1 MKKSRVLL
9 SLTLTVAMTATLLAG
24 CGNSSGGESKTPESK
39 APETSAPPQ
48 SGDDTQGADDGAK
61 VVLNGKEMSLNDLI
75 EAAKSEGDIQSVGMP
90 DDWANWKGS
99 WEAITEKYGIT
110 HGDVDMTSA
119 EELAQFAAEADDP
132 TKDVGDI
139 GLSMTPEAIKQDVI
153 GTYKAST
160 WDKFPDW
167 AKDPDGKWIMTYTGS
182 LAFIANTDFTGGS
195 CPKSWEDVAKGD
207 YLVSVGNV
215 ISGAASQVAVLSCA
229 IANGGSIDNVQ
240 PGIDYFK
247 KLAEAG
253 RLDTGD
259 TTSARLASG
268 EMVCCVGNYDY
279 SVLAWRDNITAENPD
294 MKLDITIPSDGSVTN
309 GYCQIMNKFAPHPHA
324 AGLAIEYLCSDEGAI
339 DRAKGYAKPTKT
351 DVTLPDDVA
360 SKLLPNDLYANCTN
374 VTDVDAL
381 NEACAK
387 IAELW
392 ETEVLPL
399 VQ

>member
-1 MKKSRVLL
+1 MRKRNL
-9 SLTLTVAMTATLLAG
+9 SLMSTVLA
-24 CGNSSGGESKTPESK
+24 
-39 APETSAPPQ
+39 AALSASMLICAIPV
-48 SGDDTQGADDGAK
+48 SAADAST
-61 VVLNGKEMSLNDLI
+61 VVLNGEEMSLDDLI
-75 EAAKSEGDIQSVGMP
+75 KNAKEEGDLQSVGMP

-99 WEAITEKYGIT
+99 WDAITDTYGIT

-119 EELAQFAAEADDP
+119 EELSQFAAEKDDP
-132 TKDVGDI
+132 TKDIGDI

-160 WDKFPDW
+160 WDSFPDW
-167 AKDPDGKWIMTYTGS
+167 AKDPDGHWIMTYTGS
-182 LAFIANTDFTGGS
+182 LAFIANTEFTGGK
-195 CPKSWEDVAKGD
+195 CPTSWEDVKNGD

-215 ISGAASQVAVLSCA
+215 LGGAASQVAVLSCA
-229 IANGGSIDNVQ
+229 IANGGSMDNVQ

-247 KLAEAG
+247 ELAKAG

-279 SVLAWRDNITAENPD
+279 SVLAWRDNIVTENPT
-294 MKLDITIPSDGSVTN
+294 MELDITIPSDGSVTN
-309 GYCQIMNKFAPHPHA
+309 GYAQIINKYAPHPNA

-339 DRAKGYAKPTKT
+339 NRAEGYARPTKQ
-351 DVTLPDDVA
+351 DVTLPDDVK
-360 SKLLPNDLYANCTN
+360 SKLLDDDLYKNCTN
-374 VTDVDAL
+374 ISDVDAL
-381 NEACAK
+381 NSACAE

-392 ETEVLPL
+392 EREVLPL

>member
-1 MKKSRVLL
+1 MSTVLAAAL
-9 SLTLTVAMTATLLAG
+9 SASMLICAIPV
-24 CGNSSGGESKTPESK
+24 
-39 APETSAPPQ
+39 SA
-48 SGDDTQGADDGAK
+48 ADAST
-61 VVLNGKEMSLNDLI
+61 VVLNGKEMSLDDLI
-75 EAAKSEGDIQSVGMP
+75 KNAKEEGDLQSVGMP

-99 WEAITEKYGIT
+99 WDAITDAYGIT

-119 EELAQFAAEADDP
+119 EELSQFAAEKDDP
-132 TKDVGDI
+132 TKDIGDI

-160 WDKFPDW
+160 WDSFPDW
-167 AKDPDGKWIMTYTGS
+167 AKDPDGRWIMTYTGS
-182 LAFIANTDFTGGS
+182 LAFIANTEFTGGK
-195 CPKSWEDVAKGD
+195 CPTSWKDVKDGD

-215 ISGAASQVAVLSCA
+215 LGGAASQVAVLSCA
-229 IANGGSIDNVQ
+229 IANGGSMDNVQ

-247 KLAEAG
+247 ELAKAG

-279 SVLAWRDNITAENPD
+279 SVLAWRDNIVAENPT
-294 MKLDITIPSDGSVTN
+294 MELDITIPSDGSVTN
-309 GYCQIMNKFAPHPHA
+309 GYAQIINKYAPHPNA

-339 DRAKGYAKPTKT
+339 NRAEGYARPTKQ
-351 DVTLPDDVA
+351 DVTLPDDVK
-360 SKLLPNDLYANCTN
+360 SKLLDDDLYKNCTN
-374 VTDVDAL
+374 ISDVDAL
-381 NEACAK
+381 NSACAE

-392 ETEVLPL
+392 EREVLPL

>member
-1 MKKSRVLL
+1 MRKRNL
-9 SLTLTVAMTATLLAG
+9 SLMSTVLA
-24 CGNSSGGESKTPESK
+24 
-39 APETSAPPQ
+39 AALSASMLICAIPV
-48 SGDDTQGADDGAK
+48 SAADAST
-61 VVLNGKEMSLNDLI
+61 VVLNGKEMSLDDLI
-75 EAAKSEGDIQSVGMP
+75 KNAKEEGDLQSVGMP

-99 WEAITEKYGIT
+99 WDSITDTYGIT

-119 EELAQFAAEADDP
+119 EELSQFAAEKDDP
-132 TKDVGDI
+132 TKDIGDI

-160 WDKFPDW
+160 WDSFPDW
-167 AKDPDGKWIMTYTGS
+167 AKDPDGRWIMTYTGS
-182 LAFIANTDFTGGS
+182 LAFIANTEFTGGK
-195 CPKSWEDVAKGD
+195 CPTSWEDVKNGD

-215 ISGAASQVAVLSCA
+215 LGGAASQVAVLSCA
-229 IANGGSIDNVQ
+229 IANGGSMDNVQ

-247 KLAEAG
+247 ELAKAG

-279 SVLAWRDNITAENPD
+279 SVLAWRDNIVAENPT
-294 MKLDITIPSDGSVTN
+294 MELDITIPSDDSVTN
-309 GYCQIMNKFAPHPHA
+309 GYAQIINKYAPHPNA

-339 DRAKGYAKPTKT
+339 NRAEGYARPTKQ
-351 DVTLPDDVA
+351 DVTLPDDVK
-360 SKLLPNDLYANCTN
+360 SKLLDDDLYKNCTN
-374 VTDVDAL
+374 ISDVDAL
-381 NEACAK
+381 NSACAE

-392 ETEVLPL
+392 EREVLPL

>member
-1 MKKSRVLL
+1 MRKRNL
-9 SLTLTVAMTATLLAG
+9 SLMSTVLA
-24 CGNSSGGESKTPESK
+24 
-39 APETSAPPQ
+39 AALSASMLICAIPV
-48 SGDDTQGADDGAK
+48 SAADAST
-61 VVLNGKEMSLNDLI
+61 VVLNGEEMSLDDLI
-75 EAAKSEGDIQSVGMP
+75 KNAKEEGDLQSVGMP

-99 WEAITEKYGIT
+99 WDAITDTYGIT

-119 EELAQFAAEADDP
+119 EELSQFAAEKDDP
-132 TKDVGDI
+132 TKDIGDI

-160 WDKFPDW
+160 WDSFPDW
-167 AKDPDGKWIMTYTGS
+167 AKDPDGHWIMTYTGS
-182 LAFIANTDFTGGS
+182 LAFIANTEFTGGK
-195 CPKSWEDVAKGD
+195 CPTSWEDVKNGD

-215 ISGAASQVAVLSCA
+215 LGGAASQVAVLSCA
-229 IANGGSIDNVQ
+229 IANGGSMDNVQ

-247 KLAEAG
+247 ELAKAG

-279 SVLAWRDNITAENPD
+279 SVLAWRDNIVVENPT
-294 MKLDITIPSDGSVTN
+294 MELDITIPSDGSVTN
-309 GYCQIMNKFAPHPHA
+309 GYAQIINKYAPHPNA

-339 DRAKGYAKPTKT
+339 NRAEGYARPTKQ
-351 DVTLPDDVA
+351 DVTLPDDVK
-360 SKLLPNDLYANCTN
+360 SKLLDDDLYKNCTN
-374 VTDVDAL
+374 ISDVDAL
-381 NEACAK
+381 NSACAE

-392 ETEVLPL
+392 EREVLPL

>member
-1 MKKSRVLL
+1 MKKRTLSLL
-9 SLTLTVAMTATLLAG
+9 STALTTAI
-24 CGNSSGGESKTPESK
+24 
-39 APETSAPPQ
+39 SASMLICAVPV
-48 SGDDTQGADDGAK
+48 SAADNAK
-61 VVLNGKEMSLNDLI
+61 VVLNGEEMSLDDLI
-75 EAAKSEGDIQSVGMP
+75 KNAQKEGNLQSVGMP

-99 WEAITEKYGIT
+99 WEAITDTYGIS

-119 EELAQFAAEADDP
+119 EELSQFAAEKDDP
-132 TKDVGDI
+132 TKDIGDI

-160 WDKFPDW
+160 WDSFPDW
-167 AKDPDGKWIMTYTGS
+167 AKDPDGRWIMTYTGS
-182 LAFIANTDFTGGS
+182 LAFIANTEFTDGK
-195 CPKSWEDVAKGD
+195 CPTSWEEVKSGD

-215 ISGAASQVAVLSCA
+215 LGGAASQVAVLSCA
-229 IANGGSIDNVQ
+229 IANGGSMDNVQ

-247 KLAEAG
+247 ELAKAG

-279 SVLAWRDNITAENPD
+279 SVLAWRDNIIAENPS
-294 MKLDITIPSDGSVTN
+294 MELDITIPSDGSVTN
-309 GYCQIMNKFAPHPHA
+309 GYAQIINKYAPHPNA

-339 DRAKGYAKPTKT
+339 NRAEGYARPTKQ
-351 DVTLPDDVA
+351 DVTLPNDVK
-360 SKLLPNDLYANCTN
+360 SKLLDDDLYKNCTN
-374 VTDVDAL
+374 ISDVDAL
-381 NEACAK
+381 NNACAK

-392 ETEVLPL
+392 EREVLPL

>member
-1 MKKSRVLL
+1 MKKMKKSMKILGL
-9 SLTLTVAMTATLLAG
+9 SLVAALAFGAMTSMAEDATV
-24 CGNSSGGESKTPESK
+24 E
-39 APETSAPPQ
+39 
-48 SGDDTQGADDGAK
+48 
-61 VVLNGKEMSLNDLI
+61 LNGTEMALSELI
-75 EAAKSEGDIQSVGMP
+75 ENAQAEGDVQSVGMP

-99 WEAITEKYGIT
+99 WEGLTETYGLT
-110 HGDVDMTSA
+110 HDDVDMTSA
-119 EELAQFAAEADDP
+119 EEISIFLAEKDDP

-139 GLSMTPEAIKQDVI
+139 GLSMTPEAIKQDAV

-160 WDKFPDW
+160 WELFPDW

-182 LAFIANTDFTGGS
+182 LAFIANVDFTGT
-195 CPKSWEDVAKGD
+195 CPTSWAELAEGD

-215 ISGAASQVAVLSCA
+215 LGGAASQVAVLSCA

-247 KLAEAG
+247 ALAEAG

-279 SVLAWRDNITAENPD
+279 SVLAWRDNITAENPY
-294 MKLDITIPSDGSVTN
+294 MNLEITIPSDGSVTN
-309 GYCQIMNKFAPHPHA
+309 GYCQIINKYSARPHA
-324 AGLAIEYLCSDEGAI
+324 AALAIEYLCSDAAAI
-339 DRAKGYAKPTKT
+339 NRAEGYARPTKT
-351 DVTLPDDVA
+351 DVTLPDEVA
-360 SKLLPNDLYANCTN
+360 AKLLDSALYENCTN

-381 NEACAK
+381 NAACAE

-392 ETEVLPL
+392 EREVLPL

>member
-1 MKKSRVLL
+1 MRKRNL
-9 SLTLTVAMTATLLAG
+9 SLMSTVLAAALSASMLICAIPVSAADAT
-24 CGNSSGGESKTPESK
+24 
-39 APETSAPPQ
+39 
-48 SGDDTQGADDGAK
+48 
-61 VVLNGKEMSLNDLI
+61 VVLNGEEMSLDDLI
-75 EAAKSEGDIQSVGMP
+75 KIAKEEGDLQSVGMP

-99 WEAITEKYGIT
+99 WDAITDTYGIT

-119 EELAQFAAEADDP
+119 EELSQFAAEKDDP
-132 TKDVGDI
+132 TKDIGDI

-160 WDKFPDW
+160 WDSFPDW
-167 AKDPDGKWIMTYTGS
+167 AKDPDGRWIMTYTGS
-182 LAFIANTDFTGGS
+182 LAFIANTEFTGGK
-195 CPKSWEDVAKGD
+195 CPTSWEDVKNGD

-215 ISGAASQVAVLSCA
+215 LGGAASQVAVLSCA
-229 IANGGSIDNVQ
+229 IANGGSMDNVQ

-247 KLAEAG
+247 ELAKAG

-279 SVLAWRDNITAENPD
+279 SVLAWRDNIVAENST
-294 MKLDITIPSDGSVTN
+294 MELDITIPSDGSVTN
-309 GYCQIMNKFAPHPHA
+309 GYAQIINKYAPHPNA

-339 DRAKGYAKPTKT
+339 NRAEGYARPTKQ
-351 DVTLPDDVA
+351 DVTLPDDVK
-360 SKLLPNDLYANCTN
+360 SKLLDDDLYKNCTN
-374 VTDVDAL
+374 ISDVDAL
-381 NEACAK
+381 NSACAE

-392 ETEVLPL
+392 EREVLPL

>member
-1 MKKSRVLL
+1 MLICAVP
-9 SLTLTVAMTATLLAG
+9 V
-24 CGNSSGGESKTPESK
+24 
-39 APETSAPPQ
+39 SA
-48 SGDDTQGADDGAK
+48 ADNAK
-61 VVLNGKEMSLNDLI
+61 VVLNGEEMSLDDLI
-75 EAAKSEGDIQSVGMP
+75 KNAQKEGNLQSVGMP

-99 WEAITEKYGIT
+99 WEAITDTYGIS

-119 EELAQFAAEADDP
+119 EELSQFAAEKDDP
-132 TKDVGDI
+132 TKDIGDI

-160 WDKFPDW
+160 WDSFPDW
-167 AKDPDGKWIMTYTGS
+167 AKDPDGRWIMTYTGS
-182 LAFIANTDFTGGS
+182 LAFIANTEFTDGK
-195 CPKSWEDVAKGD
+195 CPTSWEEVKSGD

-215 ISGAASQVAVLSCA
+215 LGGAASQVAVLSCA
-229 IANGGSIDNVQ
+229 IANGGSMDNVQ

-247 KLAEAG
+247 ELAKAG

-279 SVLAWRDNITAENPD
+279 SVLAWRDNIIAENPS
-294 MKLDITIPSDGSVTN
+294 MELDITIPSDGSVTN
-309 GYCQIMNKFAPHPHA
+309 GYAQIINKYAPHPNA

-339 DRAKGYAKPTKT
+339 NRAEGYARPTKQ
-351 DVTLPDDVA
+351 DVTLPNDVK
-360 SKLLPNDLYANCTN
+360 SKLLDDDLYKNCTN
-374 VTDVDAL
+374 ISDVDAL
-381 NEACAK
+381 NNACAK

-392 ETEVLPL
+392 EREVLPL

>member
-1 MKKSRVLL
+1 MRKRNL
-9 SLTLTVAMTATLLAG
+9 SLMSTVLA
-24 CGNSSGGESKTPESK
+24 
-39 APETSAPPQ
+39 AALSASMLICAIPV
-48 SGDDTQGADDGAK
+48 SAADAST
-61 VVLNGKEMSLNDLI
+61 VVLNGKEMSLDDLI
-75 EAAKSEGDIQSVGMP
+75 KNAKEEGDLQSVGMP

-99 WEAITEKYGIT
+99 WDAITDTYGIT

-119 EELAQFAAEADDP
+119 EELSQFAAEKDDP
-132 TKDVGDI
+132 TKDIGDI

-160 WDKFPDW
+160 WDSFPDW
-167 AKDPDGKWIMTYTGS
+167 AKDPDGRWIMTYTGS
-182 LAFIANTDFTGGS
+182 LAFIANTEFTGGK
-195 CPKSWEDVAKGD
+195 CPTSWEDVKNGD

-215 ISGAASQVAVLSCA
+215 LGGAASQVAVLSCA
-229 IANGGSIDNVQ
+229 IANGGSMDNVQ

-247 KLAEAG
+247 ELAEAG

-279 SVLAWRDNITAENPD
+279 SVLAWRDNIVAENPT
-294 MKLDITIPSDGSVTN
+294 MELDITIPSDASVTN
-309 GYCQIMNKFAPHPHA
+309 RYAQIINKYAPHPNA

-339 DRAKGYAKPTKT
+339 NRAEGYARPTKQ
-351 DVTLPDDVA
+351 DVTLPDDVK
-360 SKLLPNDLYANCTN
+360 SKLLDDDLYKNCTN
-374 VTDVDAL
+374 ISDVDAL
-381 NEACAK
+381 NSACAE

-392 ETEVLPL
+392 EREVLPL

>member
-1 MKKSRVLL
+1 MRKRNL
-9 SLTLTVAMTATLLAG
+9 SLMSTVLAAALSASMLICAIPVSAADAT
-24 CGNSSGGESKTPESK
+24 
-39 APETSAPPQ
+39 
-48 SGDDTQGADDGAK
+48 
-61 VVLNGKEMSLNDLI
+61 VVLNGEEMSLDDLI
-75 EAAKSEGDIQSVGMP
+75 KNAKEEGDLQSVGMP

-99 WEAITEKYGIT
+99 WDAITDTYGIT

-119 EELAQFAAEADDP
+119 EELSQFAAEKDDP
-132 TKDVGDI
+132 TKDIGDI

-160 WDKFPDW
+160 WDSFPDW
-167 AKDPDGKWIMTYTGS
+167 AKDPDGRWIMTYTGS
-182 LAFIANTDFTGGS
+182 LAFIANTEFTGGK
-195 CPKSWEDVAKGD
+195 CPTSWEDVKNGD

-215 ISGAASQVAVLSCA
+215 LGGAASQVAVLSCA
-229 IANGGSIDNVQ
+229 IANGGSMDNVQ

-247 KLAEAG
+247 ELAKAG

-279 SVLAWRDNITAENPD
+279 SVLAWRDNIVAENST
-294 MKLDITIPSDGSVTN
+294 MELDITIPSDGSVTN
-309 GYCQIMNKFAPHPHA
+309 GYAQIINKYAPHPNA

-339 DRAKGYAKPTKT
+339 NRAEGYARPTKQ
-351 DVTLPDDVA
+351 DVTLPDDVK
-360 SKLLPNDLYANCTN
+360 SKLLDDDLYKNCTN
-374 VTDVDAL
+374 ISDVDAL
-381 NEACAK
+381 NSACAE

-392 ETEVLPL
+392 EREVLPL

>member
-1 MKKSRVLL
+1 MRKRNL
-9 SLTLTVAMTATLLAG
+9 SLMSTVLA
-24 CGNSSGGESKTPESK
+24 
-39 APETSAPPQ
+39 AALSASMLICAIPV
-48 SGDDTQGADDGAK
+48 SAADAST
-61 VVLNGKEMSLNDLI
+61 VVLNGKEMSLDDLI
-75 EAAKSEGDIQSVGMP
+75 KNAKEEGDLQSVGMP

-99 WEAITEKYGIT
+99 WDAITDTYGIT

-119 EELAQFAAEADDP
+119 EELSQFAAEKDDP
-132 TKDVGDI
+132 TKDIGDI

-160 WDKFPDW
+160 WDSFPDW
-167 AKDPDGKWIMTYTGS
+167 AKDPDGRWIMTYTGS
-182 LAFIANTDFTGGS
+182 LAFIANTEFTGGK
-195 CPKSWEDVAKGD
+195 CPTSWEDVKNGD

-215 ISGAASQVAVLSCA
+215 LGGAASQVAVLSCA
-229 IANGGSIDNVQ
+229 IANGGSMDNVQ

-247 KLAEAG
+247 ELAKAG

-279 SVLAWRDNITAENPD
+279 SVLAWRDNIVVENPT
-294 MKLDITIPSDGSVTN
+294 MELDITIPSDGSVTN
-309 GYCQIMNKFAPHPHA
+309 GYAQIINKYAPHPNA

-339 DRAKGYAKPTKT
+339 NRAEGYARPTKQ
-351 DVTLPDDVA
+351 DVTLPDDVK
-360 SKLLPNDLYANCTN
+360 SKLLDDDLYKNCTN
-374 VTDVDAL
+374 ISDVDAL
-381 NEACAK
+381 NSACAE

-392 ETEVLPL
+392 EREVLPL

>member
-1 MKKSRVLL
+1 MRKRNL
-9 SLTLTVAMTATLLAG
+9 SLMSTVLA
-24 CGNSSGGESKTPESK
+24 
-39 APETSAPPQ
+39 AALSASMLICAIPV
-48 SGDDTQGADDGAK
+48 SAADAST
-61 VVLNGKEMSLNDLI
+61 VVLNGEEMSLDDLI
-75 EAAKSEGDIQSVGMP
+75 KNAKEEGDLQSVGMP

-99 WEAITEKYGIT
+99 WDAITDTYGIT

-119 EELAQFAAEADDP
+119 EELSQFAAEKDDP
-132 TKDVGDI
+132 TKDIGDI

-160 WDKFPDW
+160 WDSFPDW
-167 AKDPDGKWIMTYTGS
+167 AKDPDGHWIMTYTGS
-182 LAFIANTDFTGGS
+182 LAFIANTEFTGGK
-195 CPKSWEDVAKGD
+195 CPTSWEDVKNGD

-215 ISGAASQVAVLSCA
+215 LGGAASQVAVLSCA
-229 IANGGSIDNVQ
+229 IANGGSMDNVQ

-247 KLAEAG
+247 ELAKAG

-279 SVLAWRDNITAENPD
+279 SVLAWRDNIVAENQT
-294 MKLDITIPSDGSVTN
+294 MELDITIPSDGSVTN
-309 GYCQIMNKFAPHPHA
+309 GYAQIINKYAPHPNA

-339 DRAKGYAKPTKT
+339 NRAEGYARPTKQ
-351 DVTLPDDVA
+351 DVTLPDDVK
-360 SKLLPNDLYANCTN
+360 SKLLDDDLYKNCTN
-374 VTDVDAL
+374 ISDVDAL
-381 NEACAK
+381 NSACAE

-392 ETEVLPL
+392 EREVLPL